1 MSQIIMALADW
12 VSLVGFVAAFLGFVL
27 GIINLLYTRDRTRVR
42 GPKINI
48 PYIEFDEI
56 KEKRSETGVTLNIL
70 FQNVGDR
77 MTFLIIKRITIK
89 QEVAAESEKPII
101 FQPLIDDE
109 GLMFSPQSQKIKE
122 FNIKVPLSRDR
133 LVNSILTI
141 HTTYTDHIGNLL
153 EKGWKFKITNQLTG
167 ELISIW
173 KNERIVQKEQ
183 KRLNFA
189 EQRIE
194 RTVFKVE

>member
-1 MSQIIMALADW
+1 M
-12 VSLVGFVAAFLGFVL
+12 
-27 GIINLLYTRDRTRVR
+27 

-56 KEKRSETGVTLNIL
+56 KEKKTEIGVTLNIL

-89 QEVAAESEKPII
+89 QEVVEESEKPII

-122 FNIKVPLSRDR
+122 FNIKVPLSRNK
-133 LVNSILTI
+133 LENSILTI

-153 EKGWKFKITNQLTG
+153 EKGWKFKITTQLTG

-173 KNERIVQKEQ
+173 KNERVVQKEQ
-183 KRLNFA
+183 KRLNFK
-189 EQRIE
+189 ERRIE
-194 RTVFKVE
+194 RTSFKVE